1 MSAVTCVSEVL
12 YWQWGLSLFLYIAI
26 TSTYILFPSLRA
38 AHTFISSRNASSSG
52 IRKDPSISML
62 YTASTYQWQEWIC
75 DLWTIC
81 SKTLAPTQ
89 QSGSHQLKL
98 IWDYQ
103 NYLIMS
109 IDPLGLYIIPFQIP
123 SLILTG
129 FLKPF
134 CLTSRTYTQSSA
146 KSPILNIYSQ
156 PPLYFLALVELQL
169 AIPCSLLR

>member
-1 MSAVTCVSEVL
+1 MSAVTCVSEVR

-26 TSTYILFPSLRA
+26 TSTHILFPSLRA
-38 AHTFISSRNASSSG
+38 AHTFISFRNASSL
-52 IRKDPSISML
+52 ML
-62 YTASTYQWQEWIC
+62 YTASTHQWQEWIC

-81 SKTLAPTQ
+81 SKTLAATQ

-109 IDPLGLYIIPFQIP
+109 INPLGLYIIPFQIP

-134 CLTSRTYTQSSA
+134 CLTSRTCTQSSA

-156 PPLYFLALVELQL
+156 PPLYFLALVEL
-169 AIPCSLLR
+169 